1 MKNVKFITEPGY
13 VYDLLFLFVL
23 HFNKDFCLT
32 NMINYN
38 QSAEDTEYLN
48 HMYMEYESISDDLL
62 PFFYIQEDGR
72 CFMTENY
79 FDPYES
85 FFTTTFNLNTIQD
98 ALGNYDEVISR
109 VLKFY
114 FRDTDEKKLAECTNS
129 IISIS
134 HLIKESK
141 YNDTVKSSLYGFFID
156 PIPTIQKLSYELM
169 TKDLQLS
176 QQYEKNFRK
185 LSELQQQFDLATVS
199 DKWKQGR
206 ITSSYL
212 DSFNRFY
219 VSFCLINKTCL
230 RALFQP
236 PQITLILGID
246 YLSSLDCFISQNEA
260 PELDAFGNAL
270 AEKNRVEILELLR
283 RKGEITIRDIEQE
296 LGFTGTNAY
305 YHLSLMIKANMVKT
319 RNQGRT
325 VLYSI
330 NKRHFDT
337 VRDMLSKYT
346 E

>member
-23 HFNKDFCLT
+23 HFNKDFCLI
-32 NMINYN
+32 NMINYD

-48 HMYMEYESISDDLL
+48 RLYLEYESIPEDLL
-62 PFFYIQEDGR
+62 PFFYIKDDTR

-79 FDPYES
+79 YDPYEGL
-85 FFTTTFNLNTIQD
+85 FTSTFNLSTIQD
-98 ALGNYDEVISR
+98 ALQDYDDVISR

-114 FRDTDEKKLAECTNS
+114 FRDTDEKTLAGCKNS
-129 IISIS
+129 ITNISR
-134 HLIKESK
+134 LIKESN
-141 YNDTVKSSLYGFFID
+141 YSDRVKSSLYGFFID

-169 TKDLQLS
+169 AKDMLLS

-185 LSELQQQFDLATVS
+185 LSELQQQFDIATVTE
-199 DKWKQGR
+199 KWKQGK
-206 ITSSYL
+206 ITSCNL
-212 DSFNRFY
+212 DSFKEIY
-219 VSFCLINKTCL
+219 VSFCFMHKFCL
-230 RALFQP
+230 RSLFNSST
-236 PQITLILGID
+236 IILIFGID
-246 YLSSLDCFISQNEA
+246 YISSLNYFISQNET

-325 VLYSI
+325 ILYSI
-330 NKRHFDT
+330 NKRYFDAI
-337 VRDMLSKYT
+337 RGILSKYA

>member
-1 MKNVKFITEPGY
+1 MKDVKFITEPGY

-23 HFNKDFCLT
+23 HFNKEYCLT

-48 HMYMEYESISDDLL
+48 RLYLEHESIPEDLL
-62 PFFYIQEDGR
+62 PFFYVRNGAR
-72 CFMTENY
+72 CFMTEHY
-79 FDPYES
+79 FDPYEPL
-85 FFTTTFNLNTIQD
+85 FTTTFSLATIQD
-98 ALGNYDEVISR
+98 ALQDYDDVISR

-114 FRDTDEKKLAECTNS
+114 FRDRDEKTLAGCKNS
-129 IISIS
+129 IADVSR
-134 HLIKESK
+134 LIKESN
-141 YNDTVKSSLYGFFID
+141 YSDRVKSSLYGFFID

-169 TKDLQLS
+169 AKDMFLS

-199 DKWKQGR
+199 DKWKQGK
-206 ITSSYL
+206 ITSCYL
-212 DSFNRFY
+212 DSFDKFY
-219 VSFCLINKTCL
+219 ISFCLVHKTCL
-230 RALFQP
+230 RALFEFSKV
-236 PQITLILGID
+236 ILILGMD
-246 YLSSLDCFISQNEA
+246 YLSSLDYFVYQNET

-330 NKRHFDT
+330 NKRHFDA
-337 VRDMLSKYT
+337 VRGMLSKYA